1 MTIEIVTHNGKF
13 LIRRTNNWLLR
24 IWHMSKYCY
33 LRPSLSWV
41 PKDDICFPL
50 CVCSSIDEAQYW
62 WTELVKYKDKATPE
76 DRYEVVRTLQDY
88 SFE

>member
-13 LIRRTNNWLLR
+13 LIRRTNNWFLR

-33 LRPSLSWV
+33 LRPYLDWT
-41 PKDDICFPL
+41 PKDSVFFPFCACDSL
-50 CVCSSIDEAQYW
+50 DEAWDRWQR
-62 WTELVKYKDKATPE
+62 LVKSKDKETQE